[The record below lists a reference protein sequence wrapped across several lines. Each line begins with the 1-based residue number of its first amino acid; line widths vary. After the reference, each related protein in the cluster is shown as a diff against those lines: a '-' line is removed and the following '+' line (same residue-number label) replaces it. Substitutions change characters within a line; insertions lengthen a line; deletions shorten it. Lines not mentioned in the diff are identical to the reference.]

1 MCNAFASAT
10 ASVAV
15 RVNNS
20 GSNFY
25 YMPRSLILNLKKIMK
40 NNILKFSLIVAV
52 VAIIAVPALSYAQT
66 LTRQLEVG
74 STGSDV
80 QALQSFLAQDSS
92 LYPQGLVTSYY
103 GFLTKAAVSN
113 FQSRNGISAVGRVG
127 PVTLPVLNF
136 QMSQGMNGGTAT
148 GGQAPVITSVSIFTN
163 SSSATIEWNTN
174 ESAKGVVYYSS
185 NPLILT
191 EYINSVT
198 VSNGNAAMTDMV
210 YRTSQSVSIQNLN
223 NNTTYYYMVYTTDQ
237 TGNVS
242 VTWPSTFR
250 TN

>member
-1 MCNAFASAT
+1 
-10 ASVAV
+10 
-15 RVNNS
+15 
-20 GSNFY
+20 
-25 YMPRSLILNLKKIMK
+25 MK
-40 NNILKFSLIVAV
+40 NNTLKFGLIVAV
-52 VAIIAVPALSYAQT
+52 AAIMAVPALSYADT

-80 QALQSFLAQDSS
+80 SALQTFLAQDSS

-113 FQSRNGISAVGRVG
+113 FQSRNGIPAVGRVG
-127 PVTLPVLNF
+127 PATLPVLNF
-136 QMSQGMNGGTAT
+136 QMSQGMNGGAT
-148 GGQAPVITSVSIFTN
+148 GAQAPIITSVSIGTN
-163 SSSATIEWNTN
+163 NNSATIGWNTN
-174 ESAKGVVYYSS
+174 ESSKGLVYYSAS
-185 NPLILT
+185 PLMLT

-198 VSNGNAAMTDMV
+198 VGNGNSAMTDAN
-210 YRTSQSVSIQNLN
+210 YRTSQNVSIQNLN
-223 NNTTYYYMVYTTDQ
+223 DNTTYYYMVYTTDQ